1 MSEKKVE
8 RRKRQRVRPVKAV
21 DISIDSSDTE
31 LSAGLWDSETRAFID
46 GATLKGLF
54 YGEDWVFICTDL
66 IASEISNLPFKVF
79 KKKIV
84 NGETVLEPNDA
95 HPVNALLE
103 KPNGLQDRTAFMYCV
118 AVEYVLMGNAICWRA
133 RMNNQLWSLGAEL
146 VQMMPNNDGQT
157 FQYLYNRGAYDSL
170 AITPSLNQSALK
182 FDQRD
187 VMHIRRPNPSSLLW
201 GLSPFIPGRKSI
213 LFNRYSQDYL
223 NAFYLKGASPQIALE
238 MERNAS
244 EESTIRMLRSFE
256 MAYTGRRNMR
266 RTLLLPKGVKANQI
280 NIPIA
285 DQNLVDLI
293 KLNREPIL
301 NILRIPKHA
310 LGLAEAGSLG
320 SEEHKQA
327 LKYFY
332 TASVQPTANRL
343 AGGMTS
349 FFERDLGP
357 GNVIAPDYSEVA
369 ILKEDELKKAEL
381 AEKRLKTHTLNEV
394 RRDVYK
400 DPPLPGGDVTPI
412 VNPAPQPFGQ
422 PAPQPVQAP
431 APVAVQEA
439 VPEKLP
445 QAPAPQPAEQ
455 AAQPPVVIQPG
466 TDSDAKAPKEPL
478 LDDHPVIKKL
488 MDIYGP
494 RYTEREK
501 AVNDDVDGKLPAMHT
516 MTLKYMVMMAEG
528 AIKAVLRAVHPQSK
542 GYDEDVDNILGRG
555 SDEPAKKPNAAKLR
569 REIKREMDKLGQSWR
584 DDYAQTLSTSVDV
597 GYDTQMRML
606 FTAESRAAVEAL
618 KQRDAKDRLEILK
631 ARGLDS
637 FAQISSTTTDAIVD
651 RVQKGAENNKT
662 VLEITQEIGKYFKE
676 VGASRAETI
685 ARTETLSAVSI
696 GQAAQMENSAE
707 VIPGLKKVW
716 INAGDE
722 RVRGNPSGIYPNSHA
737 NHWKL
742 QGQVRDHDKEFSN
755 GLMYPRDSSSGK
767 AAEVINCRCTVLAVP
782 PEDLADLD
790 IPKE

>member
-8 RRKRQRVRPVKAV
+8 RRKQRRVRPVKAV

-54 YGEDWVFICTDL
+54 FGEDWVFICTDL
-66 IASEISNLPFKVF
+66 IASEIGNLPFKVF
-79 KKKIV
+79 KKRIE
-84 NGETVLEPNDA
+84 NGKTILEPNDG
-95 HPVNALLE
+95 HQLNALLQ
-103 KPNGLQDRTAFMYCV
+103 KPNPLQDATAFMYCM
-118 AVEYVLMGNAICWRA
+118 AVEYVLMGNSICWRA

-146 VQMMPNNDGQT
+146 VQMMPANDGQS
-157 FQYLYNRGAYDSL
+157 FQYIYNRGAYDSL
-170 AITPSLNQSALK
+170 AITPQVNQSALK

-310 LGLAEAGSLG
+310 LSLAEAGSLG

-332 TASVQPTANRL
+332 TASVQPTANRM
-343 AGGMTS
+343 AGGMTT
-349 FFERDLGP
+349 FFERELGP
-357 GNVIAPDYSEVA
+357 GNVIAPDYSEVP
-369 ILKEDELKKAEL
+369 ILKEDELNKAKL
-381 AEKRLKTHTLNEV
+381 AESRLKTHTLNEV

-412 VNPAPQPFGQ
+412 VNPAPQGFGQ
-422 PAPQPVQAP
+422 QAAQPVQQAP
-431 APVAVQEA
+431 AQTVQET
-439 VPEKLP
+439 VPEK
-445 QAPAPQPAEQ
+445 PAEQ
-455 AAQPPVVIQPG
+455 GAPPVVIQPA
-466 TDSDAKAPKEPL
+466 TDPADPL
-478 LDDHPVIKKL
+478 QDDNPVVKKL
-488 MDIYGP
+488 MDKYGP
-494 RYTEREK
+494 QYTDREK
-501 AVNDDVDGKLPAMHT
+501 EVNTDVDAKLPAMHS
-516 MTLKYMVMMAEG
+516 MTLKYMVRMAEG

-542 GYDEDVDNILGRG
+542 GYDDDVDNILGRG
-555 SDEPAKKPNAAKLR
+555 SDEPAKKPNGVKLR
-569 REIKREMDKLGQSWR
+569 REIKKEMAKLGEDWQE
-584 DDYAQTLSTSVDV
+584 DYAQTLSSSVDV

-606 FTAESRAAVEAL
+606 FTAESRSAVEAL
-618 KQRDAKDRLEILK
+618 KLRDAKERLEILK

-637 FAQISSTTTDAIVD
+637 FAQISNTTTEAIVD
-651 RVQKGAENNKT
+651 RVQKGAEGGKT

-685 ARTETLSAVSI
+685 ARTETLSAVSL
-696 GQAAQMENSAE
+696 GQAAQMENSSE

-716 INAGDE
+716 INAGDD
-722 RVRGNPSGIYPNSHA
+722 RVRGNPGGIYPDSHA

-755 GLMYPRDSSSGK
+755 GLMYPRDSNSGK
-767 AAEVINCRCTVLAVP
+767 AAEVINCRCTVLVVP